1 MTRETRTDTINAQPS
16 TGHKVAAE
24 VVGTYVLVFFGVG
37 AALMSGGDY
46 VATGLSFGISVLVMA
61 AAVGRISGGHFNP
74 AVTLGVALDG
84 RLPWALAPLYML
96 SQVVGGIL
104 AAGTLLFLM
113 NGFPTFDASET
124 GLGQNSFG
132 EFSANNFATTQA
144 FAIEAL
150 LTLLFIWVI
159 LAVTDKRNGVNAI
172 LAPVAIG
179 LALTMIHFAS
189 MSATG
194 TSVNPAR
201 SIGPA
206 LFAGTDAIQQL
217 WLFILAP
224 LAGAAVGGL
233 TYRFIF
239 GKEPAAVIP
248 EERVSGA

>member
-1 MTRETRTDTINAQPS
+1 
-16 TGHKVAAE
+16 
-24 VVGTYVLVFFGVG
+24 
-37 AALMSGGDY
+37 
-46 VATGLSFGISVLVMA
+46 
-61 AAVGRISGGHFNP
+61 
-74 AVTLGVALDG
+74 
-84 RLPWALAPLYML
+84 
-96 SQVVGGIL
+96 
-104 AAGTLLFLM
+104 
-113 NGFPTFDASET
+113 
-124 GLGQNSFG
+124 
-132 EFSANNFATTQA
+132 
-144 FAIEAL
+144 IEAL

-194 TSVNPAR
+194 TSGNPAR

-217 WLFILAP
+217 WLFSLAP